1 MIDENTINHQKRL
14 RDEIE
19 DIKECIS
26 YIEHEINSS
35 GHVEQL
41 SDAQF
46 IDMWK
51 RLKTISNFSYN
62 AKYFWDKYTK
72 KKGN

>member
-1 MIDENTINHQKRL
+1 MIDENTINHQKRI

-62 AKYFWDKYTK
+62 AKYFWDEYTK